1 MSRYKSKRS
10 QATDFDKDTKIDM
23 LRRDGYRCI
32 FCSNSESLT
41 PAHYISRAKGGLGI
55 LENGVCLCVQCHQAL
70 DQSPARAH
78 LQLKLQRYLKIKHP
92 DFKDEDR
99 IYDRRQWLNASD

>member
-1 MSRYKSKRS
+1 MSKYKSKRS
-10 QATDFDKDTKIDM
+10 QATDFSKDTKIEM
-23 LRRDGYRCI
+23 LRRDNYKCI

-70 DQSPARAH
+70 DQSPARFH
-78 LQLKLQRYLKIKHP
+78 LQLKVERYLNKKHP
-92 DFKDEDR
+92 DFKQEDR
-99 IYDRRQWLNASD
+99 TYKKGVDYSASN